1 MNFDVLSVIVYIL
14 IAVFLFLMPY
24 LVFPTV
30 PFGVRIPLAYA
41 QDPAV
46 IAERRR
52 YARGVGILAGGLLL
66 ADIIDFWSLGRWQPQ
81 HQFSIVFLVIGSW
94 VIYYLSHRR
103 LAQVKI
109 EHQWFAGKSQAMAA
123 SAAPRS
129 EAPSKLF
136 WVFLALPCAVILLT
150 AVLGA
155 WRYPT
160 LPPTLHFVFPGS
172 LGDWT
177 LAVSPLNAFLPVLFQ
192 CLFTLLF
199 AGLAWQ
205 RNFGSQPIDVE
216 DPAGSQRYQQINV
229 QIIQVLLLLLALG
242 FDSALLIAGL
252 IGWGLLQASS
262 IYMNIAILAP
272 LAGWLIVAP
281 VLLMGFRA
289 NLHAPAGNGDQV
301 NRDDDRF
308 WKLGMVYI
316 NRDDPSLL
324 VPKRFGIGRTLNFG
338 HPLSWVIILALIVFI
353 LARVLSKT

>member
-14 IAVFLFLMPY
+14 IAVFLFLLPY

-41 QDPAV
+41 NDPAV
-46 IAERRR
+46 SAERRR
-52 YARGVGILAGGLLL
+52 YTRGVGILAAGLLL

-81 HQFSIVFLVIGSW
+81 HQFSIVFLIIGSW

-103 LAQVKI
+103 LTQIKI
-109 EHQWFAGKSQAMAA
+109 EHQWFAGKPQAMAA
-123 SAAPRS
+123 SAEPRS
-129 EAPSKLF
+129 KAPSKLF
-136 WVFLALPCAVILLT
+136 WIFLALPCVVILLT

-155 WRYPT
+155 WRYPA
-160 LPPTLHFVFPGS
+160 LPPTLHFSFPGS

-177 LAVSPLNAFLPVLFQ
+177 LAASPLNAFLPVILQ

-199 AGLAWQ
+199 AGLAWLC
-205 RNFGSQPIDVE
+205 NFGSQPIDVE

-229 QIIQVLLLLLALG
+229 QIIQILLLLLALG
-242 FDSALLIAGL
+242 LDSAFLLAGL
-252 IGWGLLQASS
+252 IGWGLLQAGSTF
-262 IYMNIAILAP
+262 MELAILAP
-272 LAGWLIVAP
+272 LAGLLIVAP
-281 VLLMGFRA
+281 VLLMGFHA
-289 NLHAPAGNGDQV
+289 NPRLPAGSGGLV
-301 NRDDDRF
+301 NRDDDHF

-338 HPLSWVIILALIVFI
+338 HPLSWVIILALVVFI
-353 LARVLSKT
+353 LARILSR